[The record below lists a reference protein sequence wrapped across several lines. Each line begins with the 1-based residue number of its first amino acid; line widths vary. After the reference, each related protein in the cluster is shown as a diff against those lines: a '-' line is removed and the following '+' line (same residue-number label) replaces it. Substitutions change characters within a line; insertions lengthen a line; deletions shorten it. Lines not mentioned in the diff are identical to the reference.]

1 LHISQRD
8 IWPDRSGRTITI
20 SYAGSPF
27 RFLGEASFKGLTRLR
42 VHEGSCS
49 DGGPVLGG
57 DVALDESPAYQAI
70 GHHVL
75 KEPSIAVW
83 LCRACSGRT
92 AHSNRSEISSSF
104 LDPGTAQRSL
114 AKEEN
119 REKDCRYRYRAYG
132 RGLRDSIRKKNV
144 ARGFDPRIARGQF
157 VDSRPQPS
165 VGRAGGRR

>member
-1 LHISQRD
+1 MRAPPIR
-8 IWPDRSGRTITI
+8 PSGIT
-20 SYAGSPF
+20 
-27 RFLGEASFKGLTRLR
+27 
-42 VHEGSCS
+42 
-49 DGGPVLGG
+49 
-57 DVALDESPAYQAI
+57 
-70 GHHVL
+70 VL

-132 RGLRDSIRKKNV
+132 RGLRDKPTV
-144 ARGFDPRIARGQF
+144 FTCADDEDARSTVIALAKDIGFDG
-157 VDSRPQPS
+157 VDAGPLDASRNIENLGLL
-165 VGRAGGRR
+165 VG

>member
-1 LHISQRD
+1 MRAPPIR
-8 IWPDRSGRTITI
+8 PSGIT
-20 SYAGSPF
+20 
-27 RFLGEASFKGLTRLR
+27 
-42 VHEGSCS
+42 
-49 DGGPVLGG
+49 
-57 DVALDESPAYQAI
+57 
-70 GHHVL
+70 VL

-92 AHSNRSEISSSF
+92 EHSNRSEMSSSF
-104 LDPGTAQRSL
+104 LVPGTAQRSE